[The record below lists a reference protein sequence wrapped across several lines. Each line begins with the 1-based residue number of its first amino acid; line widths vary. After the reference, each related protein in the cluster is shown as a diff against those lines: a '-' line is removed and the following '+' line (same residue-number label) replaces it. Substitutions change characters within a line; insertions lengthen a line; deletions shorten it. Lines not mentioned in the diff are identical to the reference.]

1 MLSDNGKIGRA
12 LGFAMLRFAIVLVAL
27 LCGGSALAQNVF
39 TVPQVPVYAE
49 ADTSALAQDQAR
61 REGREA
67 ALDILLRRIVAE
79 EDWVYL
85 PRLAEGEPAPILGEN
100 AYLATEEPNYDEA
113 YDPNAYDPNAAY
125 NPNAYERRDERG
137 GLPVSEKQPISIDP
151 QQLSQLEEGF
161 DVFNEKSSGTTY
173 RAQIT
178 FRFKPDAIRSLL
190 QTARL
195 PYSEEQAR
203 DVLILP
209 VLQTDT
215 GVYLWEAKNPWARA
229 WLERPLTSELTPMQ
243 LPVGDVVDIQAIT
256 AEEARDLNA
265 ASLREFAKRYQ
276 AEQVYL
282 ALGQLGENNGE
293 YRLFVKL
300 IDATPPAIGISWQAS
315 AIGTTVSEAFFR
327 GADDDFPALARRA
340 VEGTVQRHA
349 RQWKR
354 QTLVDYSLQRSFEVT
369 AWYGD
374 LEEWADIRSALEST
388 PLVRNLD
395 PGVFNRENAIIQLTV
410 VGDDQQFDL
419 AMEQRGLDLWR
430 DASGRWYLAEQERA
444 AQLQNTL
451 DPLAPTI
458 DEQAGR
464 DRPLGLGRLF
474 GRRDG
479 EPQGNMDEPLGS
491 SGTSDTDI
499 PELPDDLFGDDG

>member
-1 MLSDNGKIGRA
+1 
-12 LGFAMLRFAIVLVAL
+12 MLRFALVLVAL
-27 LCGGSALAQNVF
+27 SFGGSALAQNVF
-39 TVPQVPVYAE
+39 TVPQVPVFAE
-49 ADTSALAQDQAR
+49 ADSSALAQAQAR

-85 PRLAEGEPAPILGEN
+85 PRLAEGEPAPILGDRP
-100 AYLATEEPNYDEA
+100 LVTTEEQDF
-113 YDPNAYDPNAAY
+113 DAAY
-125 NPNAYERRDERG
+125 NPDVYNPRNEPGA
-137 GLPVSEKQPISIDP
+137 LPVTTKQPISIDP

-300 IDATPPAIGISWQAS
+300 IDATPPAIGVSWQAS
-315 AIGTTVSEAFFR
+315 AIGTTVAETFFR

-340 VEGTVQRHA
+340 VEGTVQRHS

-410 VGDDQQFDL
+410 VGDDQQFEL

-430 DASGRWYLAEQERA
+430 DASGRWYLAEEERA

-458 DEQAGR
+458 DEQSGR

-474 GRRDG
+474 GRGGGDNQDSDPSDSPDAEDG
-479 EPQGNMDEPLGS
+479 G
-491 SGTSDTDI
+491 I

>member
-1 MLSDNGKIGRA
+1 MHRLA
-12 LGFAMLRFAIVLVAL
+12 LVLVAFL
-27 LCGGSALAQNVF
+27 FGGSALAQNVF

-79 EDWVYL
+79 EDWIYL
-85 PRLAEGEPAPILGEN
+85 PRLAEGEPAPVLGEN
-100 AYLATEEPNYDEA
+100 AYLASEEPDYDSA
-113 YDPNAYDPNAAY
+113 YSPNAFNRQEEPGA
-125 NPNAYERRDERG
+125 
-137 GLPVSEKQPISIDP
+137 LPVSEKQPIIIDSA
-151 QQLSQLEEGF
+151 QLSQLEEGF

-190 QTARL
+190 QNARL

-203 DVLILP
+203 DVLVLP

-300 IDATPPAIGISWQAS
+300 IDATPPAIGVSWQAS

-458 DEQAGR
+458 DEQSGR
-464 DRPLGLGRLF
+464 NRSLGLGRLF
-474 GRRDG
+474 GRRD
-479 EPQGNMDEPLGS
+479 EETEGNGG
-491 SGTSDTDI
+491 GTNPNGAPSAPEGDI

>member
-1 MLSDNGKIGRA
+1 
-12 LGFAMLRFAIVLVAL
+12 MLRFALVLVAL
-27 LCGGSALAQNVF
+27 SFGGSALAQNVF

-49 ADTSALAQDQAR
+49 ADSSALAQAQAR

-85 PRLAEGEPAPILGEN
+85 PRLAEGEPAPILGDTP
-100 AYLATEEPNYDEA
+100 LVTTEEQDF
-113 YDPNAYDPNAAY
+113 DAAY
-125 NPNAYERRDERG
+125 NPDVYSPRNEPGA
-137 GLPVSEKQPISIDP
+137 LPVTTKQPISIDP

-300 IDATPPAIGISWQAS
+300 IDATPPAIGVSWQAS
-315 AIGTTVSEAFFR
+315 AIGTTVAESFFR

-340 VEGTVQRHA
+340 VEGTVQRHS

-430 DASGRWYLAEQERA
+430 DASGRWYLAEKERA

-458 DEQAGR
+458 DQQSGR

-474 GRRDG
+474 GRGGGDNQNTDPGGSPDAEDG
-479 EPQGNMDEPLGS
+479 
-491 SGTSDTDI
+491 DI